1 MHPIKAII
9 ALLVLLF
16 FLPSAI
22 PAQAPADDELN
33 QAIPP
38 AVKHGR
44 QIKDQ
49 PQNPDSV
56 RIDDTGVHVGGPD
69 PVDINIPNHW
79 HSNKTALIPLVAII
93 SVFGMPVALLAL
105 LLYFRHRRTR
115 MMHETM
121 RAMLEKGVPIPP
133 ELFADGKTSLNIP
146 SVSARNDLRNGL
158 ILIGAGVSIIIL
170 AGKIGLIPLFIGV
183 AMLIA
188 WLIMTLLRRNQVPS

>member
-1 MHPIKAII
+1 MHSIKAII

-16 FLPSAI
+16 VLPSAI